1 MFKITTQKKIIK
13 QQTEQ
18 DKPHFGQGYRVLWM
32 VSNSPSTSRKI
43 TINDIGSNDDIVMG
57 LWADF
62 RRPWEKKEGLEI
74 EYNVA

>member
-1 MFKITTQKKIIK
+1 
-13 QQTEQ
+13 
-18 DKPHFGQGYRVLWM
+18 M

-62 RRPWEKKEGLEI
+62 RRPWEKKKGLEI